1 MSLHGNIF
9 WHLATQGE
17 TSVRTARSLAE
28 ERAAERCRD
37 LRGLIRLLASM
48 ARCWPVED
56 GGSKGGEPNSTT
68 TTGADGSAV
77 RWSIPCM
84 MLLCGYTTQP
94 GSLAWNPIHLAR
106 MHPVCQPAS
115 HE

>member
-1 MSLHGNIF
+1 MPIHLSVRAHSRNSLLLHEGNIF

-17 TSVRTARSLAE
+17 TSVHTARSLAE

-48 ARCWPVED
+48 ARCWPEED
-56 GGSKGGEPNSTT
+56 GGSKGGEPNSTK

-77 RWSIPCM
+77 RWSC
-84 MLLCGYTTQP
+84 MLLCYDTPHCQ
-94 GSLAWNPIHLAR
+94 AR
-106 MHPVCQPAS
+106 
-115 HE
+115 